1 MPDADPSADAQV
13 PPTTDDVL
21 RMQHPGY
28 ARRVNPDEP
37 TPDETATDESGRPAR
52 GRLLAS
58 EVHPLDVDGVRTV
71 SVGILVWTVALLGL
85 LPFASR
91 LRGAGMDWWLWTCVT
106 GIVLGLVGLAY
117 CRYRR
122 DRMAQ
127 DSQGQQPR
135 PAQRPE
141 RRG

>member
-1 MPDADPSADAQV
+1 M
-13 PPTTDDVL
+13 
-21 RMQHPGY
+21 RRPGY

-37 TPDETATDESGRPAR
+37 TPDAAATDESGRPAG

-71 SVGILVWTVALLGL
+71 LVGILVWAAALLGL

-91 LRGAGMDWWLWTCVT
+91 LRAAGMEWWLWTCVT

-117 CRYRR
+117 CRWRR
-122 DRMAQ
+122 DRMRQ
-127 DSQGQQPR
+127 DSQARSRQG
-135 PAQRPE
+135 E
-141 RRG
+141 